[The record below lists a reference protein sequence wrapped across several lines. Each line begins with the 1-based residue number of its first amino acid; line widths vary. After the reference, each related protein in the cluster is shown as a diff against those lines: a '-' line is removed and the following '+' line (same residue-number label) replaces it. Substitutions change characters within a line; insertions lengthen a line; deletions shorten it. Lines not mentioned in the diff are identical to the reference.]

1 MPTNT
6 RSRRPVNVI
15 AGLSALSLLAGAAS
29 AAPTLAAPARAAS
42 PTQVLAKLAAAGAH
56 NELYLAT
63 SPTDG
68 VDVDPAA
75 DRSLA
80 PYLYVAGG
88 DPTTERLP
96 LKETSA
102 HVDVAGVIAHVA
114 VKQVFENGGGK
125 LIEAVYVFPASTRAA
140 VHGMRMKI
148 GGRVVEA
155 RIDRRATARQTYE
168 TARAQGKRTSLLEQE
183 RPNVFTM
190 NVANIMPGDRIEVQL
205 DYSELLVPTDATY
218 EFVFPTVVGPRYTG
232 GADPQKDKWMANP
245 HLPAGAPSPTR
256 FDIGV
261 HLETGVGLKE
271 VTSPSHAID
280 VAYASANSAD
290 IKLKASQ
297 GAEGNRDFVLRYR
310 LAGDKIETGML
321 LSPRGA
327 DGEGY
332 FALMMEP
339 PRRPTLSQ
347 IPGREYIFLLDVS
360 GSMHGFPLD
369 TAKALMHKL
378 LTQLRPSDH
387 FDVALF
393 SGANFVMSPSG
404 SVPASAANIRDAI
417 DLIERQH
424 GGGGTELMGGLRA
437 AYAVPRQGRA
447 ISRSV
452 VVVTDGYVGVEAEA
466 FRFVREHLDESN
478 LFSFGIGSSVNRALI
493 EGLARAGRGE
503 PFVVLKPEKAAA
515 EADRLRTYIEQ
526 PVLTHVTVG
535 FEGFHTTDVSPQ
547 KVPDLLARR
556 PVLLFGKYQGDPG
569 GQVRVSGFAGGGAP
583 FSQVLPVRAS
593 DAHARNEALRWL
605 WARSWVATLED
616 ELHLGG
622 GQPVEDAITDLGL
635 RHSLLTQFTSFV
647 AVDQEIANHTGQ
659 AETVR
664 QPLPMPQGVSN
675 LAVGD
680 ERQKSAG
687 SSGMMGVFGG
697 VGSGV
702 GLRSRGIG
710 APAASPAPMSSG
722 LGGHASLAKRRVV
735 MDVERE
741 EEDAPAS
748 PVAQSPGKN
757 INGPSEAKAAK
768 DDAKPKAEKAPAE
781 PTKAQKKECAGEPAP
796 CFVVESS
803 SATGLT
809 SPEALVAALKVRLG
823 SVTKRGLAGRVI
835 LALTVDATGRVT
847 GVDVVSGDARVGAF
861 LKAKLV
867 GLTSTAK
874 ASGPRAVLTVTI
886 RIGNS

>member
-1 MPTNT
+1 MPTKS
-6 RSRRPVNVI
+6 RSRRPVNVV
-15 AGLSALSLLAGAAS
+15 AGLSALSLLAGAAT
-29 AAPTLAAPARAAS
+29 AAPTPAPPRAAS
-42 PTQVLAKLAAAGAH
+42 PTQVLARLAAAGAH

-63 SPTDG
+63 SPTDS
-68 VDVDPAA
+68 VDVDAAA

-102 HVDVAGVIAHVA
+102 HVDVSGVIAHVA
-114 VKQVFENGGGK
+114 VKQVFENGGAK
-125 LIEAVYVFPASTRAA
+125 PIEAVYVFPASTRAA

-148 GGRVVEA
+148 GGRLVEA

-205 DYSELLVPTDATY
+205 DYSELLVPVNATY

-232 GADPQKDKWMANP
+232 GADAQKDKWMANP
-245 HLPAGAPSPTR
+245 HLPAGAPSPVA
-256 FDIGV
+256 FGIEV

-280 VAYASANSAD
+280 VAYASTNSAD
-290 IKLKASQ
+290 VKLRASQ

-310 LAGDKIETGML
+310 LAGDEIETGML

-327 DGEGY
+327 GGEGY
-332 FALMMEP
+332 FALMIEP
-339 PRRPTLSQ
+339 PRRPTPSQ

-404 SVPASAANIRDAI
+404 SVPATAANIRDALE
-417 DLIERQH
+417 LIERQH

-466 FRFVREHLDESN
+466 FRFVREHLDDAN

-503 PFVVLKPEKAAA
+503 PFVVLKPEKAEA

-526 PVLTHVTVG
+526 PVLTHVTVA
-535 FEGFHTTDVSPQ
+535 FEGFHTTEVSPQ

-556 PVLLFGKYQGDPG
+556 PVVLFGKYQGEPG

-583 FSQVLPVRAS
+583 FSQVLPVHAS

-635 RHSLLTQFTSFV
+635 RHSLLTPFTSFV
-647 AVDQEIANHTGQ
+647 AVDREIANHAGQ
-659 AETVR
+659 PETVR
-664 QPLPMPQGVSN
+664 QPLPMPEGVSN
-675 LAVGD
+675 LAVG
-680 ERQKSAG
+680 EQQRSAG
-687 SSGMMGVFGG
+687 SVGMMGVFGG
-697 VGSGV
+697 VASGG
-702 GLRSRGIG
+702 GLRARGIG
-710 APAASPAPMSSG
+710 AAAASPAPMPSR
-722 LGGHASLAKRRVV
+722 LGGHASLAKRRAV
-735 MDVERE
+735 MDVERAE
-741 EEDAPAS
+741 ADAPAS
-748 PVAQSPGKN
+748 PVAQSPTKN
-757 INGPSEAKAAK
+757 INAPRAAKGAK

-781 PTKAQKKECAGEPAP
+781 PAKKKDCAGETTP
-796 CFVVESS
+796 CFVESS
-803 SATGLT
+803 SATGLA
-809 SPEALVAALKVRLG
+809 SPEALVAALEARLA
-823 SVTKRGLAGRVI
+823 SLSKRCPKGHVVLK
-835 LALTVDATGRVT
+835 LTVDAGGKVT
-847 GVDVVSGDARVGAF
+847 SVEILSGDTKVGAF
-861 LKAKLV
+861 LRRELV
-867 GLTSTAK
+867 GLTSGATARATSGTWT
-874 ASGPRAVLTVTI
+874 ASLYVR
-886 RIGNS
+886 